1 FIHVFQNRSIYAS
14 FSINTYTISATASEN
29 GSIDPMGEITVDHGS
44 NTLFTFLPDEGF
56 EVFNVEINGDSIGP
70 RPNYLFQNVTSNQTI
85 HVIFDVS
92 TRNEVRPLEQE
103 IKVFPNPTK
112 SYVQIQLPVSDN
124 LSDQYQVMLFGFS
137 GNLIST
143 YKPSTSLF
151 RIDLDG
157 NAAGLYFIKITHQR
171 NGTEIFKVQKI

>member
-1 FIHVFQNRSIYAS
+1 
-14 FSINTYTISATASEN
+14 
-29 GSIDPMGEITVDHGS
+29 
-44 NTLFTFLPDEGF
+44 
-56 EVFNVEINGDSIGP
+56 
-70 RPNYLFQNVTSNQTI
+70 VTSNQTI
-85 HVIFDVS
+85 HVVFDVS
-92 TRNEVRPLEQE
+92 TRNEVKPLEQK

-112 SYVQIQLPVSDN
+112 SYVQVQLPVPDN

-157 NAAGLYFIKITHQR
+157 NAAGLYFIKIIHQQK
-171 NGTEIFKVQKI
+171 GIELFKVQKI